1 MFSQS
6 VDYALRATVCL
17 AMNSDKVLTT
27 EQVAQITKVPAPY
40 LAKIIKALSNCGI
53 ISSQR
58 GVKGG
63 SKLARSPQQITVL
76 DVMNSVDPM
85 KRINYCPL
93 NLPNHGINL
102 CPMHHKLNEAI
113 SVVERILCESTIHD
127 LIAQQTNSIPMC
139 PTNPNSS
146 TASSSRPA

>member
-17 AMNSDKVLTT
+17 AMNPDKVLTT

-40 LAKIIKALSNCGI
+40 LAKIIKSLSNFGI

-63 SKLARSPQQITVL
+63 SRLSRSPKRITVL
-76 DVMNSVDPM
+76 EVMNAVDPM
-85 KRINYCPL
+85 KRISYCPL
-93 NLPNHGINL
+93 DLPNHGINL

-113 SVVERILCESTIHD
+113 SVVEHVLGGSTIHD
-127 LIAQQTNSIPMC
+127 LITEPTKSIPMC
-139 PTNPNSS
+139 PSKP
-146 TASSSRPA
+146 RR

>member
-17 AMNSDKVLTT
+17 AMNADKVLTT

-40 LAKIIKALSNCGI
+40 LAKIIKSLSNSGI

-63 SKLARSPQQITVL
+63 SKLARAPQLISVL

-85 KRINYCPL
+85 KRIDYCPL

-113 SVVERILCESTIHD
+113 SVVEHILRESTIHD
-127 LIAQQTNSIPMC
+127 LITEPTKSIPMC
-139 PTNPNSS
+139 SRNPRDS
-146 TASSSRPA
+146 TKRSKQ

>member
-27 EQVAQITKVPAPY
+27 EFIAQITKVPAPY
-40 LAKIIKALSNCGI
+40 LAKIIKSLSRVGI
-53 ISSQR
+53 ITSQR

-63 SKLARSPQQITVL
+63 SRLAKAAASISVL
-76 DVMNSVDPM
+76 DVMNAVDPM
-85 KRINYCPL
+85 KRIDYCPL

-102 CPMHHKLNEAI
+102 CPMHHKLNDAI
-113 SVVERILCESTIHD
+113 TVVERVLSESSIQD
-127 LIAQQTNSIPMC
+127 LISEKTQSIPMC
-139 PTNPNSS
+139 TENPG
-146 TASSSRPA
+146 AIL